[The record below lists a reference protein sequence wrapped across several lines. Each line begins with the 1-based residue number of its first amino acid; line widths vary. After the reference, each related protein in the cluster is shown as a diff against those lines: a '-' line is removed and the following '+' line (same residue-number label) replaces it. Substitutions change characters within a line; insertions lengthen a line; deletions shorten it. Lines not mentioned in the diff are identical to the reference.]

1 MKWQWKRKE
10 FSDEDK
16 GIRTKNNVMTMIMI
30 VMVIIIN
37 NNYHNGNKMIP
48 INRIINNDSYSI
60 NNYVHDN
67 N

>member
-1 MKWQWKRKE
+1 MTKIKE
-10 FSDEDK
+10 L
-16 GIRTKNNVMTMIMI
+16 GQKNNVMTMIMI

-37 NNYHNGNKMIP
+37 NNYHNGNKMMAVIIIP